1 MDTLICVLFITSNKC
16 YNHFAIAMNVCEP
29 GQDRNVA
36 ALSIMFMCGGF
47 LDFMETNVKYMLEA
61 LSEAKLAALEDEVP
75 IGCVI
80 VKDDQII
87 ARAHNQRDKSHNP
100 LGHAETLAIKAASE
114 VVNDW
119 QLVDC
124 TLYVTIEPCIMCSG
138 AIIQSRIKRVVY
150 GAPDIKGGAFGS
162 SINILEANN
171 INHRPEV
178 TKGILEEDC
187 ASIIKNYFKSKRK

>member
-1 MDTLICVLFITSNKC
+1 MDKDNL
-16 YNHFAIAMNVCEP
+16 
-29 GQDRNVA
+29 
-36 ALSIMFMCGGF
+36 
-47 LDFMETNVKYMLEA
+47 YMLEA
-61 LSEAKLAALEDEVP
+61 LKEAEIAALEDEVP

-87 ARAHNQRDKSHNP
+87 ARGHNQRDKSHNP
-100 LGHAETLAIKAASE
+100 LGHAEILTIKKASE

-119 QLVDC
+119 QLVGC

-138 AIIQSRIKRVVY
+138 AIIQSRIKKVVY

-162 SINILEANN
+162 SINVLNANN

-178 TKGILEEDC
+178 VKGVLEEEC
-187 ASIIKNYFKSKRK
+187 TAIIKNYFKSKRK

>member
-1 MDTLICVLFITSNKC
+1 
-16 YNHFAIAMNVCEP
+16 MNICEP

-36 ALSIMFMCGGF
+36 ALSIMFMCGG
-47 LDFMETNVKYMLEA
+47 LLVMDRNIEFMKEA
-61 LSEAKLAALEDEVP
+61 LKEAELARLEDEVP

-87 ARAHNQRDKSHNP
+87 VRSHNQRDKSHNP

-114 VVNDW
+114 VINDW

-124 TLYVTIEPCIMCSG
+124 SLYVTIEPCIMCSG

-162 SINILEANN
+162 SINILDANN

-178 TKGILEEDC
+178 TKGVLEKEC
-187 ASIIKNYFKSKRK
+187 ADIIKNYFKSKRK

>member
-1 MDTLICVLFITSNKC
+1 MDRDI
-16 YNHFAIAMNVCEP
+16 
-29 GQDRNVA
+29 
-36 ALSIMFMCGGF
+36 
-47 LDFMETNVKYMLEA
+47 KYMKEA
-61 LSEAKLAALEDEVP
+61 LKEAELAKLEDEVP

-100 LGHAETLAIKAASE
+100 LGHAETLAIKSASE
-114 VVNDW
+114 VVGDW

-124 TLYVTIEPCIMCSG
+124 ELYVTIEPCIMCSG

-162 SINILEANN
+162 SINVLEAGN
-171 INHRPEV
+171 INHHPEV
-178 TKGILEEDC
+178 VKGVLENEC
-187 ASIIKNYFKSKRK
+187 SSIIKNYFKSKRK